1 VGYARLV
8 VQLFASWMQWPC
20 VWNLD
25 DNVLSF
31 HRLDVGSL
39 LAHGDHRE
47 GCGPKQVTM
56 AEMLSTMEEHFR
68 NEERCG
74 AADRYAVLGTKRQ
87 SASYATVF
95 KPFAAC
101 PVFSTFLINVRA
113 TVAKGLLFPPK
124 AFWEDIEFCQM
135 CYEEGLVALR
145 YNTFFHNKRNFQ
157 IQLTKDLNKSKEN
170 PENWSKKPKE
180 AKAPAAGVAHTKTL
194 VPRDADASTLSV
206 PKPQRTDSSSSG
218 PNVSESA
225 SSKAHSASV
234 AAPPD
239 TRTEHRSDAAPPKQ
253 QPSNGRPASASEA
266 SVKTKKR
273 ERENDEDKVLFL
285 KKGEDMEEYAVLDAL
300 EQLLRKKRRRDVED
314 RVLELQDRL
323 KDLQKRKARR
333 RHEMLDLSVLGVPAL
348 RVKGPDLKGSD
359 SDSDGEPAPEDGA
372 ELVQSKKKFQRL
384 RHTTEDDSGDDDD
397 LMQDL

>member
-1 VGYARLV
+1 
-8 VQLFASWMQWPC
+8 M
-20 VWNLD
+20 
-25 DNVLSF
+25 NV
-31 HRLDVGSL
+31 
-39 LAHGDHRE
+39 
-47 GCGPKQVTM
+47 
-56 AEMLSTMEEHFR
+56 HFR
-68 NEERCG
+68 WRYEPSFFSPQGQLLIR
-74 AADRYAVLGTKRQ
+74 ADYRWVPLITGLFVRQ
-87 SASYATVF
+87 
-95 KPFAAC
+95 
-101 PVFSTFLINVRA
+101 
-113 TVAKGLLFPPK
+113 
-124 AFWEDIEFCQM
+124 
-135 CYEEGLVALR
+135 
-145 YNTFFHNKRNFQ
+145 
-157 IQLTKDLNKSKEN
+157 
-170 PENWSKKPKE
+170 
-180 AKAPAAGVAHTKTL
+180 
-194 VPRDADASTLSV
+194 
-206 PKPQRTDSSSSG
+206 
-218 PNVSESA
+218 
-225 SSKAHSASV
+225 
-234 AAPPD
+234 
-239 TRTEHRSDAAPPKQ
+239 
-253 QPSNGRPASASEA
+253 A